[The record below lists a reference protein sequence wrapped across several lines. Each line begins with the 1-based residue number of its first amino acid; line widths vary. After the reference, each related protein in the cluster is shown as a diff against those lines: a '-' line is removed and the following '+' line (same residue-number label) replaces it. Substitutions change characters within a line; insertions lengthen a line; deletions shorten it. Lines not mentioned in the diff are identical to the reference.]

1 MTPAEIRTHLKYSTW
16 ASQRV
21 FEAAKKL
28 NPDDLTRNVGISHES
43 VLGTLSHIH
52 FADRVWYSR
61 VVDPNE
67 PVIRQ
72 SDLATLEREWPAVQ
86 RKWEAWAEGLQDAD
100 LGRMIA
106 CKSMEGVLY
115 EVAAEK
121 IVLHLVNH
129 DSLHRGQVMGM
140 IRQMGIAPPPTDLMM
155 YFRESGA
162 VTFT

>member
-1 MTPAEIRTHLKYSTW
+1 MSPAEIRTHLKYSTW

-21 FEAAKKL
+21 FEAARKL
-28 NPDDLTRNVGISHES
+28 DPADLTRNVGVSHAS
-43 VLGTLSHIH
+43 ILGTLSHIH
-52 FADRVWYSR
+52 FADRIWYSR
-61 VVDPNE
+61 VVDPSE
-67 PVIRQ
+67 PVIREA
-72 SDLATLEREWPAVQ
+72 DLATLEKEWPAVQ
-86 RKWEAWAEGLQDAD
+86 QKWEAWAERLQDAD

-121 IVLHLVNH
+121 VVLHLVNH

-140 IRQMGIAPPPTDLMM
+140 IRQLGIAPPPTDLMM